1 MKIVD
6 VRYDSQYIPGCPT
19 CDYGS
24 TYLSD
29 FTIVYE
35 DEHEL
40 NFRIEGVNG
49 RLISEGKL
57 MTILANTSNEEEI
70 KREVIRQCKNT
81 IYNSNIH
88 YYSGKLYINN
98 EEVVIDG

>member
-1 MKIVD
+1 MKIID
-6 VRYDSQYIPGCPT
+6 VIYDSSYIQGCPT

-29 FTIVYE
+29 FTLVYE

-70 KREVIRQCKNT
+70 KKEVIQQCEN
-81 IYNSNIH
+81 IISNSSIH

-98 EEVVIDG
+98 EEVNIDG